1 MIIWDDLLVLSAV
14 QQDNDYF
21 QTQSAMDTA
30 TGVIA
35 PSGELAF
42 SRPSEN
48 TLLVSLAGDWT
59 IGGDIPSVDEVN
71 KEVDSGLPVQVL
83 TFDTQDLGR
92 WDSGLITFLLKVFD
106 QCSQRQIDVDRA
118 GLPEGVQRLLDLAAA
133 VPEKKDAR
141 KVDLPEPLLVQV
153 GKASMDM
160 ARQVTGMTT
169 FLGEA
174 TIAFGRFLV
183 GRAKFRRTD
192 LWLTIQQCGADAL
205 PIVSLISFLVGLI
218 LAFVGSIQLAMFG
231 AQIYIAN
238 LVGIAMAR
246 EMGAIMTAIIMAGR
260 TGAAF
265 AAQIGTMQ
273 VNEEVDAL
281 KTMGI
286 SPMEF
291 LVLPR
296 MLALILMMPL
306 LCLYSDL
313 VGILGGFVVGT
324 GMFDISFTQYMEQT
338 RASLNLTHFTIGVFK
353 SAIFGVVVAIAGCL
367 RGMESGRSAS
377 AVGDAATSAVV
388 TSIVLIIVLD
398 GIFAVVT
405 NILGI

>member
-1 MIIWDDLLVLSAV
+1 
-14 QQDNDYF
+14 
-21 QTQSAMDTA
+21 MDTA
-30 TGVIA
+30 AGVIST
-35 PSGELAF
+35 SGELAF

-48 TLLVSLAGDWT
+48 TLLVSLVGDWT

-71 KEVDSGLPVQVL
+71 KEVDSSLPVKVL
-83 TFDTQDLGR
+83 NFDTHDLGR

-106 QCSQRQIDVDRA
+106 QCGQRQIDVDRT
-118 GLPEGVQRLLDLAAA
+118 GLPEGVRRLLDLAAA

-141 KVDLPEPLLVQV
+141 KVALDEPFLLQV
-153 GKASMDM
+153 GKASMDV
-160 ARQVTGMTT
+160 ARQVTGLTT

-174 TIAFGRFLV
+174 TIAFGRFLL
-183 GRAKFRRTD
+183 GKAKFRRTD

-218 LAFVGSIQLAMFG
+218 LAFVGAVQLAMFG

-273 VNEEVDAL
+273 VNEEIDAL

-324 GMFDISFTQYMEQT
+324 GMFNISFTQYMEQT
-338 RASLNLTHFTIGVFK
+338 SASLNLTHFGIGVFK
-353 SAIFGVVVAIAGCL
+353 SAVFGVVVAIAGCL

>member
-1 MIIWDDLLVLSAV
+1 
-14 QQDNDYF
+14 
-21 QTQSAMDTA
+21 MDTA
-30 TGVIA
+30 TGTIGPA
-35 PSGELAF
+35 SEIAF
-42 SRPSEN
+42 SRPTEN
-48 TLLVSLAGDWT
+48 TLVVLLAGDWT
-59 IGGDIPSVDEVN
+59 IGANIPSVDEVD
-71 KEVDSGLPVQVL
+71 KQVDSGLPVQVL
-83 TFDTQDLGR
+83 TFDSQGLGR

-106 QCSQRQIDVDRA
+106 KCSQRQIDADRT
-118 GLPEGVQRLLDLAAA
+118 GLPEGVRRLLDLATA

-141 KVDLPEPLLVQV
+141 KVEVQEPFLVQV
-153 GKASMDM
+153 GKASMDV
-160 ARQVTGMTT
+160 ARQVTGLTA

-174 TIAFGRFLV
+174 TVAFGRFLV
-183 GRAKFRRTD
+183 GKAKFRRTD

-218 LAFVGSIQLAMFG
+218 LAFVGAVQLAMFG

-246 EMGAIMTAIIMAGR
+246 EMGAIMTGIIMAGR

-281 KTMGI
+281 TTMGI

-296 MLALILMMPL
+296 MLALIVMMPL

-324 GMFDISFTQYMEQT
+324 GMFDITFTQYMEQT
-338 RASLNLTHFTIGVFK
+338 RAALNLTHFSIGVFK
-353 SAIFGVVVAIAGCL
+353 SAVFGVVVAIAGCL

>member
-1 MIIWDDLLVLSAV
+1 
-14 QQDNDYF
+14 
-21 QTQSAMDTA
+21 MDTT
-30 TGVIA
+30 TGVITS
-35 PSGELAF
+35 SGDLAF
-42 SRPSEN
+42 SRPREN
-48 TLLVSLAGDWT
+48 SLALRLAGDWT
-59 IGGDIPSVDEVN
+59 IGKVIPSPEEVQ
-71 KEVDSGLPVQVL
+71 KQVDSGQPLQRI
-83 TFDTQDLGR
+83 TFDTNELGS
-92 WDSGLITFLLKVFD
+92 WDSVLITFLLKVFD
-106 QCSQRQIDVDRA
+106 QCSKRQIDVDRS
-118 GLPEGVQRLLDLAAA
+118 GLPEGVRRLLDLAAA

-141 KVDLPEPLLVQV
+141 KMALREPFLVQV
-153 GKASMDM
+153 GKAGMDI

-183 GRAKFRRTD
+183 GKAKFRRTD
-192 LWLTIQQCGADAL
+192 LWLTLQQCGADAL

-218 LAFVGSIQLAMFG
+218 LAFVGAVQLALFG

-281 KTMGI
+281 TTMGI

-324 GMFDISFTQYMEQT
+324 GMFDISFTQYMGQT
-338 RASLNLTHFTIGVFK
+338 KASLNLTQFGIGVFK
-353 SAIFGVVVAIAGCL
+353 SAIYGVVVAITGCL
-367 RGMESGRSAS
+367 RGMECGRSAS

-405 NILGI
+405 NIIGI

>member
-1 MIIWDDLLVLSAV
+1 MDG
-14 QQDNDYF
+14 
-21 QTQSAMDTA
+21 AMQMVA
-30 TGVIA
+30 A
-35 PSGELAF
+35 PCEMSF
-42 SRPSEN
+42 SRPTEDS
-48 TLLVSLAGDWT
+48 LLVRLAGDWT
-59 IGGDIPSVDEVN
+59 IEEKLPAVEEVQKQADSRPSF
-71 KEVDSGLPVQVL
+71 QRIA
-83 TFDTQDLGR
+83 FDTQDLGR
-92 WDSGLITFLLKVFD
+92 WDSGLITFLIKLFD
-106 QCSQRQIDVDRA
+106 QFSQSQIDTDKE
-118 GLPEGVQRLLDLAAA
+118 GLPNGVRRLLDLAAA

-141 KVDLPEPLLVQV
+141 KVAVREPFLVQV
-153 GKASMDM
+153 GKASMDL
-160 ARQVTGMTT
+160 ARQVTGLTA

-183 GRAKFRRTD
+183 GKAKFRRTD

-218 LAFVGSIQLAMFG
+218 LAFVGAVQLAMFG

-338 RASLNLTHFTIGVFK
+338 STSLNLTHFSIGVFK
-353 SAIFGVVVAIAGCL
+353 SAVFGVVVAIAGCL

-398 GIFAVVT
+398 GIFAVIT
-405 NILGI
+405 NIIGI

>member
-1 MIIWDDLLVLSAV
+1 
-14 QQDNDYF
+14 
-21 QTQSAMDTA
+21 MDTA
-30 TGVIA
+30 TGVIST
-35 PSGELAF
+35 SGELAF
-42 SRPSEN
+42 SRPNEN
-48 TLLVSLAGDWT
+48 SLMLRLAGDWT

-71 KEVDSGLPVQVL
+71 KQVDAGQPVQVL
-83 TFDTQDLGR
+83 TFDTQDLRR

-106 QCSQRQIDVDRA
+106 QCSQRQIDADRT
-118 GLPEGVQRLLDLAAA
+118 GLPEGVRRLLDLASA

-141 KVDLPEPLLVQV
+141 KAVVQEPFLVQV
-153 GKASMDM
+153 GKASMEV
-160 ARQVTGMTT
+160 ARQVTALTT
-169 FLGEA
+169 FLGED

-183 GRAKFRRTD
+183 GKAKFRRTD

-218 LAFVGSIQLAMFG
+218 LAFVGAVQLAMFG

-246 EMGAIMTAIIMAGR
+246 EMGAIMTGIIMAGR

-273 VNEEVDAL
+273 VNEEIDAL

-338 RASLNLTHFTIGVFK
+338 SASLNLTHFGIGVFK
-353 SAIFGVVVAIAGCL
+353 SAVFGVVVAIAGCL

>member
-1 MIIWDDLLVLSAV
+1 
-14 QQDNDYF
+14 
-21 QTQSAMDTA
+21 MDTP

-35 PSGELAF
+35 TLGEIAF

-48 TLLVSLAGDWT
+48 TLLVRLGGDWT
-59 IGGDIPSVDEVN
+59 IGANIPSVEEVD
-71 KEVDSGLPVQVL
+71 KQVDSGLPVQVL

-106 QCSQRQIDVDRA
+106 QCSQRQIDADRT
-118 GLPEGVQRLLDLAAA
+118 GLPDGVRRLLDLAAA

-141 KVDLPEPLLVQV
+141 KTALSEPFLVQV
-153 GKASMDM
+153 GKASVDI
-160 ARQVTGMTT
+160 ARQVTSMTT

-174 TIAFGRFLV
+174 AITFSRFLV
-183 GRAKFRRTD
+183 GKAKFRRTD

-218 LAFVGSIQLAMFG
+218 LAFVGAVQLALFG

-246 EMGAIMTAIIMAGR
+246 EMGAVMTSIIMAGR

-281 KTMGI
+281 TTMGI

-296 MLALILMMPL
+296 ILALILMMPL

-324 GMFDISFTQYMEQT
+324 GMFDISFTQYMGQT
-338 RASLNLTHFTIGVFK
+338 KASLNVAQFGIGVFK
-353 SAIFGVVVAIAGCL
+353 SAVYGVVVAIIGCL
-367 RGMESGRSAS
+367 KGMECGRSAS

-388 TSIVLIIVLD
+388 SSIVLIIVLD

>member
-1 MIIWDDLLVLSAV
+1 
-14 QQDNDYF
+14 
-21 QTQSAMDTA
+21 MDTA

-35 PSGELAF
+35 TSGEIAF

-71 KEVDSGLPVQVL
+71 KQVDSDLPLQVL

-92 WDSGLITFLLKVFD
+92 WDSGLITFLLKIFD
-106 QCSQRQIDVDRA
+106 QCSQRQIDVDRT
-118 GLPEGVQRLLDLAAA
+118 GLPEGVRRLLDLASA

-141 KVDLPEPLLVQV
+141 KAVVQEPLLVQV
-153 GKASMDM
+153 GKASMEV
-160 ARQVTGMTT
+160 ARQATGLTA

-183 GRAKFRRTD
+183 GKAKFRRTD

-218 LAFVGSIQLAMFG
+218 LAFVGAVQLAMFG

-246 EMGAIMTAIIMAGR
+246 EMGAIMTGIIMAGR

-296 MLALILMMPL
+296 MLALIVMMPL

-338 RASLNLTHFTIGVFK
+338 STSLNLTHFSIGVFK
-353 SAIFGVVVAIAGCL
+353 SAVFGVVVAIAGCL

>member
-1 MIIWDDLLVLSAV
+1 
-14 QQDNDYF
+14 
-21 QTQSAMDTA
+21 MDTA
-30 TGVIA
+30 TGVIST
-35 PSGELAF
+35 SGELAF
-42 SRPSEN
+42 SRPNEN
-48 TLLVSLAGDWT
+48 SLMLRLAGDWT

-71 KEVDSGLPVQVL
+71 KQVDAGQPVQVL
-83 TFDTQDLGR
+83 TFDTQDLRR

-106 QCSQRQIDVDRA
+106 QCSQRQIDADRT
-118 GLPEGVQRLLDLAAA
+118 GLPEGVRRLLDLASA

-141 KVDLPEPLLVQV
+141 KAVVQEPFLVQV
-153 GKASMDM
+153 GKASMEV
-160 ARQVTGMTT
+160 ARQVTALTT

-183 GRAKFRRTD
+183 GKAKFRRTD

-218 LAFVGSIQLAMFG
+218 LAFVGAVQLAMFG

-246 EMGAIMTAIIMAGR
+246 EMGAIMTGIIMAGR

-273 VNEEVDAL
+273 VNEEIDAL

-338 RASLNLTHFTIGVFK
+338 SASLNLTHFGIGVFK
-353 SAIFGVVVAIAGCL
+353 SAVFGVVVAIAGCL

>member
-1 MIIWDDLLVLSAV
+1 MDG
-14 QQDNDYF
+14 
-21 QTQSAMDTA
+21 AMQMVA
-30 TGVIA
+30 A
-35 PSGELAF
+35 PCEMSF
-42 SRPSEN
+42 SRPTEDS
-48 TLLVSLAGDWT
+48 LLVRLAGDWT
-59 IGGDIPSVDEVN
+59 IEEKLPAVEEVQKQADSRPS
-71 KEVDSGLPVQVL
+71 LQRIA
-83 TFDTQDLGR
+83 FDTQDLGR
-92 WDSGLITFLLKVFD
+92 WDSGLITFLIKLFD
-106 QCSQRQIDVDRA
+106 QFSQSQIDTDKE
-118 GLPEGVQRLLDLAAA
+118 GLPDGVRRLLDLAAA

-141 KVDLPEPLLVQV
+141 KVAVREPFLVQV
-153 GKASMDM
+153 GKASMDL
-160 ARQVTGMTT
+160 ARQVTGLTA

-183 GRAKFRRTD
+183 GKAKFRRTD

-218 LAFVGSIQLAMFG
+218 LAFVGAVQLAMFG

-338 RASLNLTHFTIGVFK
+338 STSLNLTHFSIGVFK
-353 SAIFGVVVAIAGCL
+353 SAVFGVVVAIAGCL

-398 GIFAVVT
+398 GIFAVIT
-405 NILGI
+405 NIIGI

>member
-1 MIIWDDLLVLSAV
+1 
-14 QQDNDYF
+14 
-21 QTQSAMDTA
+21 MDTA
-30 TGVIA
+30 TGTIA
-35 PSGELAF
+35 PASEIAF

-48 TLLVSLAGDWT
+48 TLVVRLAGDWT
-59 IGGDIPSVDEVN
+59 IGANIPSVDEVD
-71 KEVDSGLPVQVL
+71 KQVDSGLPVQIL
-83 TFDTQDLGR
+83 TFDTQGLGR

-106 QCSQRQIDVDRA
+106 RCSQRQIDADRT
-118 GLPEGVQRLLDLAAA
+118 GLPEGVRRLLNLATA

-141 KVDLPEPLLVQV
+141 KTAVQEPFLVQI
-153 GKASMDM
+153 GKASMNV
-160 ARQVTGMTT
+160 ARQVTGLTV

-174 TIAFGRFLV
+174 TIAFSRFLV
-183 GRAKFRRTD
+183 GKAKFRRTD

-218 LAFVGSIQLAMFG
+218 LAFVGAVQLAMFG

-246 EMGAIMTAIIMAGR
+246 EMGAIMTGIIMAGR

-281 KTMGI
+281 TTMGI

-324 GMFDISFTQYMEQT
+324 GMFDIT
-338 RASLNLTHFTIGVFK
+338 
-353 SAIFGVVVAIAGCL
+353 CL
-367 RGMESGRSAS
+367 LY
-377 AVGDAATSAVV
+377 TSTLPTTPYV
-388 TSIVLIIVLD
+388 
-398 GIFAVVT
+398 
-405 NILGI
+405 

>member
-1 MIIWDDLLVLSAV
+1 
-14 QQDNDYF
+14 
-21 QTQSAMDTA
+21 MDTT
-30 TGVIA
+30 TGVITS
-35 PSGELAF
+35 SGDLAF
-42 SRPSEN
+42 SRPREN
-48 TLLVSLAGDWT
+48 SLALRLAGDWT
-59 IGGDIPSVDEVN
+59 IGKVIPSPEEVQ
-71 KEVDSGLPVQVL
+71 KQVDSGQPLQRI
-83 TFDTQDLGR
+83 TFDTNELGS
-92 WDSGLITFLLKVFD
+92 WDSVLITFLLKVFD
-106 QCSQRQIDVDRA
+106 QCSKRQIDVDRS
-118 GLPEGVQRLLDLAAA
+118 GLPEGVRRLLDLAAA

-141 KVDLPEPLLVQV
+141 KMALREPFLVQV
-153 GKASMDM
+153 GKAGMDI

-183 GRAKFRRTD
+183 GKAKFRRTD

-205 PIVSLISFLVGLI
+205 PIVTLISFLVGLI
-218 LAFVGSIQLAMFG
+218 LAFVGAVQLAMFG

-281 KTMGI
+281 TTMGI

-324 GMFDISFTQYMEQT
+324 GMFDISFTQYMGQT
-338 RASLNLTHFTIGVFK
+338 KASLNLAQFGIGVFK
-353 SAIFGVVVAIAGCL
+353 SAIYGVVVAIAGCL
-367 RGMESGRSAS
+367 RGMDCGRSAS

-388 TSIVLIIVLD
+388 SSIVLIIVLD

-405 NILGI
+405 NMLGI

>member
-1 MIIWDDLLVLSAV
+1 MQMVA
-14 QQDNDYF
+14 
-21 QTQSAMDTA
+21 
-30 TGVIA
+30 A
-35 PSGELAF
+35 PGEMSF
-42 SRPSEN
+42 SRPTED
-48 TLLVSLAGDWT
+48 TLLVRLAGDWT
-59 IGGDIPSVDEVN
+59 IKEELPAVEEVQ
-71 KEVDSGLPVQVL
+71 KQADSGPPLQRIA
-83 TFDTQDLGR
+83 FDTEGLGR
-92 WDSGLITFLLKVFD
+92 WDSGFITFLIKLFD
-106 QCSQRQIDVDRA
+106 QFNRSQIDTDKE
-118 GLPEGVQRLLDLAAA
+118 GLPEGVRRLLDLATA

-141 KVDLPEPLLVQV
+141 KAAVQEPFLVQI
-153 GKASMDM
+153 GKASMDV
-160 ARQVTGMTT
+160 ARQVTALTT

-174 TIAFGRFLV
+174 TMAFGRFLV
-183 GRAKFRRTD
+183 GKAKFRRTD

-205 PIVSLISFLVGLI
+205 PIVSLISFLVGMI
-218 LAFVGSIQLAMFG
+218 LAFVGAVQLALFG

-281 KTMGI
+281 TTMGI

-296 MLALILMMPL
+296 MLALIVMMPL

-338 RASLNLTHFTIGVFK
+338 KASLNLAQFGIGVFK
-353 SAIFGVVVAIAGCL
+353 SAIFGVIVAIAGCL

-405 NILGI
+405 NIIGI